1 MFKFLFGSMFNRVN
15 EFLTGVVTEL
25 TFLAICAAGL
35 VFCVFSL
42 LFGGDADGDADGGSA
57 DGHDGSDGHDHGP
70 GVLSLRGISL
80 LANGFGA
87 TGFLVFNYTG
97 KPLVASVA
105 GLATGW
111 VFAFLC
117 MLMLRAFMRQESNS
131 LISISDIV
139 GADGIVT
146 TSIPENGYGE
156 VMLTVGSQQLTRIA
170 SAEGGGNVRHGT
182 PIRVASTAGGVVV
195 VRPAALGRRSNG

>member
-1 MFKFLFGSMFNRVN
+1 MIKLLFGSLFDRVN

-25 TFLAICAAGL
+25 TFIAICAAGL
-35 VFCVFSL
+35 VFVIFSL
-42 LFGGDADGDADGGSA
+42 LFGGDDGDVGADGDAA

-80 LANGFGA
+80 LAIGFGA

-105 GLATGW
+105 GLASGW

-131 LISISDIV
+131 LLNSSAVVGSIGV
-139 GADGIVT
+139 VT
-146 TSIPENGYGE
+146 TSILENGFGE
-156 VMLTVGSQQLTRIA
+156 VMLTVEGRQLSRVA
-170 SAEGGGNVRHGT
+170 RAEGGEYVPLGT
-182 PIRVASTAGGVVV
+182 QVSVLTSAGGTIVVAPTTK
-195 VRPAALGRRSNG
+195 RLSA

>member
-97 KPLVASVA
+97 KPLIASVS
-105 GLATGW
+105 GLAAGW
-111 VFAFLC
+111 VFAFIC
-117 MLMLRAFMRQESNS
+117 MLMLRAATRQESNS
-131 LISISDIV
+131 LIDTSAIV
-139 GADGIVT
+139 GSTGIVT
-146 TSIPENGYGE
+146 LSIPENGLGE
-156 VMLTVGSQQLTRIA
+156 VALSVDGRELNKVA
-170 SAEGGGNVRHGT
+170 SAKGGTEIQYGSRVR
-182 PIRVASTAGGVVV
+182 VLEAAGGMVVV
-195 VRPAALGRRSNG
+195 EAIN